1 MRRFLIFF
9 NEARS
14 DPFWKDPMKAGRMDI
29 VSNVIIHSFFVSNA
43 MRGNVKLHL
52 ILNGPRDPPKHI
64 EITSNPETP
73 FSKKDVAELIRIA
86 LWKYEKR
93 KRKTEALPGVFVEK
107 KSFEEVLD
115 GEESPKY
122 LLDIKGKP
130 LWEVEIG
137 ENPLFILGDHLG
149 LPKDKYRYARKNVDE
164 IISLGPVTYFTS
176 QCIMILHFWLDMKGR
191 EIEIWE
197 K

>member
-1 MRRFLIFF
+1 MFF

-29 VSNVIIHSFFVSNA
+29 VSNVVIHSFFVSNA

-64 EITSNPETP
+64 EIVSNPETP
-73 FSKKDVAELIRIA
+73 FSKKDISELIRIA

-93 KRKTEALPGVFVEK
+93 KRRIEALPGVFVDKE
-107 KSFEEVLD
+107 SFEDVLES
-115 GEESPKY
+115 EEGPMY
-122 LLDIKGKP
+122 LLDKRGKP
-130 LWEVEIG
+130 IWEVEIE
-137 ENPLFILGDHLG
+137 ENPMFILGDHIG
-149 LPKDKYRYARKNVDE
+149 LPKDLVKFARKKVDDV
-164 IISLGPVTYFTS
+164 ISLGDITYFTS
-176 QCIMILHFWLDMKGR
+176 QCIIILHFLMDMMGK

-197 K
+197 RDQ